1 MKPPKIKPP
10 KIKPPKIKPPKIEI
24 PETKGLFQGKFGYYY
39 YDKALTQYA
48 GRVVNNQWI
57 KATPEDVA
65 KEKKNRERREKRK
78 SSTLNKKAATQP
90 AIKTDVKSIQKSH
103 LELVSINLANKVN
116 NVFSTGVNP
125 DGSLVMDDNIPKE
138 YMYRVQDAFGRKDK
152 NTDIE
157 LRTADEDY
165 YIGTLQYAAYYRNG
179 FQVYSQY
186 TTPDAVVI
194 DKELARPQINLDV
207 LEEAEYKYLH
217 TLTHETI
224 HSASPRFT
232 AEDYTPE
239 KDQEYSDNP
248 TFVAIEE
255 GLTEYIATSLCRSL
269 VKKHQENT
277 PYTFNRKEAIYYP
290 REVEVIDALVQYG
303 ELDPIELFETAKTHQ
318 ELVRLTEPKQ
328 NKFLKFALKQVGFD
342 AETADQL
349 VKISENLA
357 KSTYELIIFE
367 PDYNSKDNKGSR
379 LLPLI
384 YAARRSFKETNRSD
398 SVAHREIYQM
408 FEDNNFSDET

>member
-1 MKPPKIKPP
+1 MKPP

-24 PETKGLFQGKFGYYY
+24 PETKGLFPGAFGYYY
-39 YDKALTQYA
+39 RDKALTIYA
-48 GRVVNNQWI
+48 GKVENNQWI
-57 KATPEDVA
+57 PATPEDVA
-65 KEKKNRERREKRK
+65 KEKKKRERREKGK
-78 SSTLNKKAATQP
+78 SSTKKAATQP
-90 AIKTDVKSIQKSH
+90 VIKTDAESIQKSH
-103 LELVSINLANKVN
+103 LELVSINLSKKVN
-116 NVFSTGVNP
+116 SIFATGVNP
-125 DGSLVMDDNIPKE
+125 DGSLVIEDNIPKE

-165 YIGTLQYAAYYRNG
+165 YIRTLQYAGYYLNG
-179 FQVYSQY
+179 FQDYSQY
-186 TTPDAVVI
+186 TTPDLIVI
-194 DKELARPQINLDV
+194 DKELARPQINLSEVSSDS
-207 LEEAEYKYLH
+207 AEYKYLH

-239 KDQEYSDNP
+239 KDMEYSNNP

-255 GLTEYIATSLCRSL
+255 GLTEYIATSVCRSL

-277 PYTFNRKEAIYYP
+277 PYTFDRKDAVYYP
-290 REVEVIDALVQYG
+290 REIEVIDALVRYG

-342 AETADQL
+342 AETVDQL

-357 KSTYELIIFE
+357 KSTQELIIFE

-398 SVAHREIYQM
+398 SVAHHEIYQM
-408 FEDNNFSDET
+408 FEDNSFPDET

>member
-1 MKPPKIKPP
+1 MKPP

-90 AIKTDVKSIQKSH
+90 AIKTDVKSSQKSH
-103 LELVSINLANKVN
+103 LELVSINLNKKIN
-116 NVFSTGVNP
+116 SIFATGVNP
-125 DGSLVMDDNIPKE
+125 DGSLVIKDDIPKE
-138 YMYRVQDAFGRKDK
+138 YMGRIQDAFGRKNNDPQIALHTREYDPRMEDEYVGYYELE
-152 NTDIE
+152 TDTI
-157 LRTADEDY
+157 
-165 YIGTLQYAAYYRNG
+165 
-179 FQVYSQY
+179 VMSQ
-186 TTPDAVVI
+186 
-194 DKELARPQINLDV
+194 ERARPSINLATLSPDDS
-207 LEEAEYKYLH
+207 EYFYFHLA
-217 TLTHETI
+217 THETI
-224 HSASPRFT
+224 HSASPRFKPS
-232 AEDYTPE
+232 EYT
-239 KDQEYSDNP
+239 KKKSLTYFNNP
-248 TFVAIEE
+248 TFVAMEE
-255 GLTEYIATSLCRSL
+255 GLTEYIATNICRSM
-269 VKKHQENT
+269 VSKRQENT
-277 PYTFNRKEAIYYP
+277 PYIFERNDAVFYKE
-290 REVEVIDALVQYG
+290 EVEVIDVLVRYG
-303 ELDPIELFETAKTHQ
+303 ELDPMELFETAETHQ
-318 ELVRLTEPKQ
+318 ELVRLMEKCQ
-328 NKFLKFALKQVGFD
+328 NKFLNFALKQVGFD

-398 SVAHREIYQM
+398 SVAHHEIYQM